1 MVVAQGE
8 LSTLQVRPS
17 WAMLLRGY
25 RDKDVAIEAYDY
37 NATEKMKTIF
47 KMTFGNTL
55 NMED

>member
-1 MVVAQGE
+1 MAQGE

-25 RDKDVAIEAYDY
+25 RDKDVTIEAYDY